1 MSYPALKIEKT
12 QEVAR
17 AIAEV
22 IADGGDPLAVVPES
36 EVRIEFRDGADYDR
50 SGVERA
56 SGDLRTEFLPGVS
69 DEGLV
74 GLPQGE
80 RTLLEARMAG
90 PVNEVLREHEV
101 ACLQDPDFWR
111 YLALFPF
118 RWYTL
123 AREPKFEPQAYGGR
137 VPIDSDG
144 GGPNQKFRKTDLKK
158 QAIFRMFLWGKSARD
173 ESQPEGSNLVYER
186 ATKLSDGVGGPSVI
200 DVWHSHIV
208 RPQIGHLG
216 RIPHAFIDVVSTD
229 PKPNTNEARELAKLL
244 TRIKHTVVLDQLDYE
259 AARTLVEEQLE
270 FARQRVAD
278 SEADKKKASA

>member
-1 MSYPALKIEKT
+1 MSYPALKIENT

-22 IADGGDPLAVVPES
+22 IADGGDPLAVMPES
-36 EVRIEFRDGADYDR
+36 EARIEFRDGADYDR
-50 SGVERA
+50 SGVERT
-56 SGDLRTEFLPGVS
+56 SEDLRAEFLPGVS
-69 DEGLV
+69 SESLV

-80 RTLLEARMAG
+80 RTRLEAKMAG

-137 VPIDSDG
+137 VPVDSG
-144 GGPNQKFRKTDLKK
+144 GEGPNQKFRKTDLKK
-158 QAIFRMFLWGKSARD
+158 QAIFRTFLWGKSARD
-173 ESQPEGSNLVYER
+173 ESQREGSDLVYER
-186 ATKLSDGVGGPSVI
+186 ANKLSEGVGGPSVI

-229 PKPNTNEARELAKLL
+229 PKPDNREARELAKLL
-244 TRIKHTVVLDQLDYE
+244 TRIKYTVALDELDYE
-259 AARTLVEEQLE
+259 RARRLVEEQLE
-270 FARQRVAD
+270 FARQRVA
-278 SEADKKKASA
+278 SGEADKSKAPA